1 MCKRAGK
8 KQLGKGFNP
17 GIFCTLEKKQ
27 DAGTMFKNPAWECS
41 LEDQECPELSCQTLE
56 AEIYESF
63 ACGC

>member
-1 MCKRAGK
+1 M
-8 KQLGKGFNP
+8 
-17 GIFCTLEKKQ
+17 EKKQ

-63 ACGC
+63 ARGC